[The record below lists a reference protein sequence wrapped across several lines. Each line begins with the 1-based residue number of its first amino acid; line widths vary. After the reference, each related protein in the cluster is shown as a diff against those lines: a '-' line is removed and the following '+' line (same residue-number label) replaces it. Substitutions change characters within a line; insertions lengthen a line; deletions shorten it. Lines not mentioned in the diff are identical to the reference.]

1 MTGIMPATHLQ
12 QKRSRSSDD
21 GTTEPGD
28 PGDPGSTS
36 GRFCLDDWMF
46 LAMSGFLVF
55 ELVRLALKKALSWNA
70 SATASPT
77 M

>member
-1 MTGIMPATHLQ
+1 MMELLNQVIPETRVYEWEVL
-12 QKRSRSSDD
+12 
-21 GTTEPGD
+21 
-28 PGDPGSTS
+28 
-36 GRFCLDDWMF
+36 LDDWMF